1 MKQVIVIRHAKSS
14 WTDASQSDFDR
25 PLNERGKHDAPAMAQ
40 RLLQKQFIMDAFIT
54 SAANRA
60 QTTAGIFAAAINPQA
75 AFIITENLYLAPSET
90 FYQLIKGID
99 NAFNT
104 VAIFAHNP
112 GITDFVN
119 TLTTYKT
126 DNVPTCG
133 MFAVSSKA
141 NTWSVFAESE
151 KQFLF
156 YDYPK
161 LGD

>member
-1 MKQVIVIRHAKSS
+1 MKQLLIVRHAKSS
-14 WTDASQSDFDR
+14 WADASQSDFDR
-25 PLNERGKHDAPAMAQ
+25 TLNERGKRDAPAMAQ
-40 RLLQKQFIMDAFIT
+40 RLLQKQIIIDAFIT

-60 QTTAGIFAAAINPQA
+60 QKTAKIFAAAINSKAP
-75 AFIITENLYLAPSET
+75 FIVTETLYLAPSET
-90 FYQLIKGID
+90 FYQLIKDID
-99 NAFNT
+99 NTFNT

-119 TLTTYKT
+119 TLTTYRT

-133 MFAVSSKA
+133 IFAVSSNA
-141 NTWSVFAESE
+141 NTWSLFAESE

>member
-1 MKQVIVIRHAKSS
+1 MKQLLIVRHAKSS
-14 WTDASQSDFDR
+14 WADASQDDFDR
-25 PLNERGKHDAPAMAQ
+25 TLNERGKRDAPVMAQ
-40 RLLQKQFIMDAFIT
+40 RLQQKQITIDAFIT

-60 QTTAGIFAAAINPQA
+60 QNTAKIFAAVINANAP
-75 AFIITENLYLAPSET
+75 FIVTKTLYLAPSET

-119 TLTTYKT
+119 TLTIYKT

-141 NTWSVFAESE
+141 NTWSQFAESE
-151 KQFLF
+151 KNFLF